1 MQNDTGGTAFG
12 QIPIMLFAQN
22 GMQPSISTTRL
33 TTERP
38 FAFCAF
44 VAWQH
49 IGCDTRGLVVEQK
62 EREKDGVDDIAM
74 EPEGF
79 LFLTGGIMAMLGTEA
94 IADLVSY

>member
-1 MQNDTGGTAFG
+1 M
-12 QIPIMLFAQN
+12 
-22 GMQPSISTTRL
+22 
-33 TTERP
+33 
-38 FAFCAF
+38 
-44 VAWQH
+44 
-49 IGCDTRGLVVEQK
+49 EQK